1 MSAKEYLSQI
11 YLLDAEIK
19 QNKKRIAEL
28 DSDIGRLKAIDYSG
42 DKVQSSGDKDTLTDG
57 VSKLLD
63 LQRKVAREMIELQ
76 FKKQKITSEIRQLPK
91 ADHVTLLTMRYVNC
105 ERWERIAA
113 DMNLTIRWV
122 YQIHGNAL
130 KAFEKMNM
138 C

>member
-63 LQRKVAREMIELQ
+63 LQRKVAKEMIELQ

-105 ERWERIAA
+105 ERWERIAT
-113 DMNLTIRWV
+113 DMNLTMRRV
-122 YQIHGNAL
+122 LQIHGNAL
-130 KAFEKMNM
+130 SIFEKINM
-138 C
+138 I